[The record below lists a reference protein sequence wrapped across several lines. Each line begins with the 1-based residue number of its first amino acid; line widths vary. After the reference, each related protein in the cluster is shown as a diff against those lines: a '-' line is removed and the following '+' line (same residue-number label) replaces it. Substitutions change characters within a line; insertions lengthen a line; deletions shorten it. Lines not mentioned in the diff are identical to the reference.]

1 MGVDPSCISV
11 DTAHRWEPAFAK
23 HGQKLVQVQENLVDK
38 IWKNRP
44 VQKVAPVVP
53 HPLEFTG
60 RSAKEKISELRGK
73 LSQEKAS
80 AIVVTALDEVTHSFS
95 HFWAFQS

>member
-1 MGVDPSCISV
+1 
-11 DTAHRWEPAFAK
+11 
-23 HGQKLVQVQENLVDK
+23 
-38 IWKNRP
+38 
-44 VQKVAPVVP
+44 
-53 HPLEFTG
+53 LEFTG